1 MDEEHF
7 RKLERMYDAAP
18 INQYFRPVLTVGDA
32 LAEVAIVV
40 RPDFFHAANAVHG
53 SIYFKAMDDAAFF
66 AVNSIVHDVFV
77 LTVSFNIYLTR
88 PVSAGTIRAT
98 GRVVHRSQRLFL
110 AEATLVDGEGRP
122 IGMGSGSFMKSGIA
136 LGAEVGYV

>member
-1 MDEEHF
+1 MPIASWPPPSRAGPTAISIATSSRTRCSASSPSARWCCSRSITTAITSKAWSAAAVDEEHF

-77 LTVSFNIYLTR
+77 
-88 PVSAGTIRAT
+88 
-98 GRVVHRSQRLFL
+98 
-110 AEATLVDGEGRP
+110 
-122 IGMGSGSFMKSGIA
+122 
-136 LGAEVGYV
+136 